1 MPYVS
6 KAERE
11 RAEWVK
17 LPALV
22 TQVQEADAC
31 DAKAARKQ
39 IRAMLADGVR
49 RLSDLQ
55 ERLYAQDRWAVLV
68 VLQAMDA
75 AGKDSAIKHVMSGI
89 NPQGCEVHPFKAP
102 TEEELQHGFLW
113 RAVVRLPGRGRIGI
127 FNRSY

>member
-1 MPYVS
+1 MKVA
-6 KAERE
+6 KILKRC
-11 RAEWVK
+11 RVDR
-17 LPALV
+17 PAHFRL
-22 TQVQEADAC
+22 DDC
-31 DAKAARKQ
+31 DPGEDFGLARDKEGAK
-39 IRAMLADGVR
+39 AMLADGVR